1 MESFANSDIN
11 EIMKIEGNNKCIDC
25 LAENPTFASINNA
38 VFLCENCAN
47 IHKRLGTNISII
59 KSLTKDE
66 FTPEEI
72 SILKIGGNKRFNDFV
87 KEYGIK
93 EDQNKEFKYHLKLAE
108 YYRLLLLTEIN
119 KEKNPNEYEQL
130 INNKPNPE
138 IGLQI
143 MESIT
148 TESIKQANL
157 KQKSEFS
164 KDVSS
169 IASKIGSLFSSISK
183 KVNDTAKKYGI
194 SQKFDEARLK
204 INEGIKNFGENH
216 PSIKN
221 AADKTGAAFKT
232 ARNYTADALNKVF
245 ESETFKNVSGT
256 VNNKYSDI
264 MNSETMN
271 NLAKKTEEGYI
282 NLKKKAGIKSSDE
295 SNIDNNIPQEQK
307 EKVSN
312 NGKDES
318 INNEKKKKEP
328 KNEKDESSNN
338 EEQKKEPNN
347 EKDESINNEE
357 QKKEN

>member
-1 MESFANSDIN
+1 MENFANSDIN

-138 IGLQI
+138 IGLQL
-143 MESIT
+143 MESVT
-148 TESIKQANL
+148 VESIKQAN
-157 KQKSEFS
+157 QPQNEIA
-164 KDVSS
+164 KDVSN
-169 IASKIGSLFSSISK
+169 IASKIGSFFSSIGQ
-183 KVNDTAKKYGI
+183 KVSEVYQSSGM
-194 SQKFDEARLK
+194 SQKVDEAKEK
-204 INEGIKNFGENH
+204 ISESVKNFGENH

-221 AADKTGAAFKT
+221 AADKTGEALKSAKD
-232 ARNYTADALNKVF
+232 YTAETINKVI
-245 ESETFKNVSGT
+245 ESETFKNITGT
-256 VNNKYSDI
+256 VNNKYNEV
-264 MNSETMN
+264 MNSEAVTN
-271 NLAKKTEEGYI
+271 FAKQAEEKYI
-282 NLKKKAGIKSSDE
+282 SLKIKAGLKPNDGA
-295 SNIDNNIPQEQK
+295 NNVPQG
-307 EKVSN
+307 N
-312 NGKDES
+312 
-318 INNEKKKKEP
+318 
-328 KNEKDESSNN
+328 
-338 EEQKKEPNN
+338 
-347 EKDESINNEE
+347 
-357 QKKEN
+357 

>member
-138 IGLQI
+138 IGLQL
-143 MESIT
+143 MNSVTVESIQ
-148 TESIKQANL
+148 QAN
-157 KQKSEFS
+157 QPQNEIV

-169 IASKIGSLFSSISK
+169 IASKIGSFFSSVGQ
-183 KVNDTAKKYGI
+183 KVSEVYESSGL
-194 SQKFDEARLK
+194 SQKVDAAKEK
-204 INEGIKNFGENH
+204 ISEGVRNFQENH
-216 PSIKN
+216 PSVKSAAEKTGEALN
-221 AADKTGAAFKT
+221 AAKNITT
-232 ARNYTADALNKVF
+232 ETINKVI
-245 ESETFKNVSGT
+245 ESETFKNISGA
-256 VNNKYSDI
+256 VNNKYNEV
-264 MNSETMN
+264 MNSETITN
-271 NLAKKTEEGYI
+271 FAKKAEEEYI
-282 NLKKKAGIKSSDE
+282 NLKIKAGLKPNE
-295 SNIDNNIPQEQK
+295 NANNAPQG
-307 EKVSN
+307 N
-312 NGKDES
+312 
-318 INNEKKKKEP
+318 
-328 KNEKDESSNN
+328 
-338 EEQKKEPNN
+338 
-347 EKDESINNEE
+347 
-357 QKKEN
+357 

>member
-138 IGLQI
+138 IGLQL
-143 MESIT
+143 MESVT
-148 TESIKQANL
+148 VESIKQAN
-157 KQKSEFS
+157 QPQNEIA
-164 KDVSS
+164 KDVSN
-169 IASKIGSLFSSISK
+169 IASKIGSFFSSIGQ
-183 KVNDTAKKYGI
+183 KVSEVYQSSGM
-194 SQKFDEARLK
+194 SQKVDEAKEK
-204 INEGIKNFGENH
+204 ISESVKNFGENH

-221 AADKTGAAFKT
+221 AADKTGEALKSAKD
-232 ARNYTADALNKVF
+232 YTAETINKVI
-245 ESETFKNVSGT
+245 ESETFKNITGT
-256 VNNKYSDI
+256 VNNKYNEV
-264 MNSETMN
+264 MNSETVTN
-271 NLAKKTEEGYI
+271 FAKQAEEKYI
-282 NLKKKAGIKSSDE
+282 SLKIKAGLKPNDGA
-295 SNIDNNIPQEQK
+295 NNAPQG
-307 EKVSN
+307 N
-312 NGKDES
+312 
-318 INNEKKKKEP
+318 
-328 KNEKDESSNN
+328 
-338 EEQKKEPNN
+338 
-347 EKDESINNEE
+347 
-357 QKKEN
+357 

>member
-25 LAENPTFASINNA
+25 NADNPTFASINNA

-138 IGLQI
+138 IGLQL
-143 MESIT
+143 MESVT
-148 TESIKQANL
+148 VESIKQAN
-157 KQKSEFS
+157 QPQNEIA
-164 KDVSS
+164 KDVSN
-169 IASKIGSLFSSISK
+169 IASKIGSFFFINWPKSK
-183 KVNDTAKKYGI
+183 
-194 SQKFDEARLK
+194 
-204 INEGIKNFGENH
+204 
-216 PSIKN
+216 
-221 AADKTGAAFKT
+221 
-232 ARNYTADALNKVF
+232 
-245 ESETFKNVSGT
+245 
-256 VNNKYSDI
+256 
-264 MNSETMN
+264 
-271 NLAKKTEEGYI
+271 
-282 NLKKKAGIKSSDE
+282 
-295 SNIDNNIPQEQK
+295 
-307 EKVSN
+307 
-312 NGKDES
+312 
-318 INNEKKKKEP
+318 
-328 KNEKDESSNN
+328 
-338 EEQKKEPNN
+338 
-347 EKDESINNEE
+347 
-357 QKKEN
+357 

>member
-138 IGLQI
+138 IGLQL
-143 MESIT
+143 MESVT
-148 TESIKQANL
+148 VESIKQAN
-157 KQKSEFS
+157 QPQNEIA
-164 KDVSS
+164 KDVSN
-169 IASKIGSLFSSISK
+169 IASKIGSFFSSIGQ
-183 KVNDTAKKYGI
+183 KVSEVYQSSGM
-194 SQKFDEARLK
+194 SQKVDEAKEK
-204 INEGIKNFGENH
+204 ISESVKNFGENH

-221 AADKTGAAFKT
+221 AADKTGEALKSAKD
-232 ARNYTADALNKVF
+232 YTAETINKVI
-245 ESETFKNVSGT
+245 ESETFKNITGT
-256 VNNKYSDI
+256 VNNKYNEV
-264 MNSETMN
+264 MNSETVTN
-271 NLAKKTEEGYI
+271 FAKQAEEKYI
-282 NLKKKAGIKSSDE
+282 NLKIKAGLKPNDGA
-295 SNIDNNIPQEQK
+295 NNVPQG
-307 EKVSN
+307 N
-312 NGKDES
+312 
-318 INNEKKKKEP
+318 
-328 KNEKDESSNN
+328 
-338 EEQKKEPNN
+338 
-347 EKDESINNEE
+347 
-357 QKKEN
+357 

>member
-138 IGLQI
+138 IGLQL
-143 MESIT
+143 MESVT
-148 TESIKQANL
+148 VESIQQAN
-157 KQKSEFS
+157 QPQNEIV

-169 IASKIGSLFSSISK
+169 IAGKIGSFFSSVGQ
-183 KVNDTAKKYGI
+183 KVSEVYESSGL
-194 SQKFDEARLK
+194 SQKVDAAKEK
-204 INEGIKNFGENH
+204 IAEGVKNFEENH
-216 PSIKN
+216 PSVKS
-221 AADKTGAAFKT
+221 AAEKTGQ
-232 ARNYTADALNKVF
+232 ALNTAKNITAETINKVIQ
-245 ESETFKNVSGT
+245 SETFKNISGE
-256 VNNKYSDI
+256 VNNKYNEV
-264 MNSETMN
+264 MNSETMTN
-271 NLAKKTEEGYI
+271 FAKQAEEKYI
-282 NLKKKAGIKSSDE
+282 NLKIKAGLKPNEDA
-295 SNIDNNIPQEQK
+295 NNAPQG
-307 EKVSN
+307 N
-312 NGKDES
+312 
-318 INNEKKKKEP
+318 
-328 KNEKDESSNN
+328 
-338 EEQKKEPNN
+338 
-347 EKDESINNEE
+347 
-357 QKKEN
+357 

>member
-138 IGLQI
+138 IGLQL
-143 MESIT
+143 MESVT
-148 TESIKQANL
+148 VESIKQAN
-157 KQKSEFS
+157 QPQNEIA
-164 KDVSS
+164 KDVSN
-169 IASKIGSLFSSISK
+169 IASKIGSFFSSIGQ
-183 KVNDTAKKYGI
+183 KVSEVYQSSGM
-194 SQKFDEARLK
+194 SQKIDEAKEK
-204 INEGIKNFGENH
+204 ISESVKNFGENH

-221 AADKTGAAFKT
+221 AADKTGEALKSAKD
-232 ARNYTADALNKVF
+232 YTAETINKVI
-245 ESETFKNVSGT
+245 ESETFKNITGT
-256 VNNKYSDI
+256 VNNKYNEV
-264 MNSETMN
+264 MNSEAVTN
-271 NLAKKTEEGYI
+271 FAKQAEEKYI
-282 NLKKKAGIKSSDE
+282 SLKIKAGLKPNDGA
-295 SNIDNNIPQEQK
+295 NNAPQG
-307 EKVSN
+307 N
-312 NGKDES
+312 
-318 INNEKKKKEP
+318 
-328 KNEKDESSNN
+328 
-338 EEQKKEPNN
+338 
-347 EKDESINNEE
+347 
-357 QKKEN
+357 

>member
-11 EIMKIEGNNKCIDC
+11 EIMKIEGNDKCIDC
-25 LAENPTFASINNA
+25 NADNPTFASINNA

-138 IGLQI
+138 IGLQL
-143 MESIT
+143 MESVT
-148 TESIKQANL
+148 VESIKQAN
-157 KQKSEFS
+157 QPQNEIA
-164 KDVSS
+164 KDVSN
-169 IASKIGSLFSSISK
+169 IASKIGSFFSSIGQ
-183 KVNDTAKKYGI
+183 KVSEVYQSSGM
-194 SQKFDEARLK
+194 SQKVDEAKEK
-204 INEGIKNFGENH
+204 ISESVKNFGENH

-221 AADKTGAAFKT
+221 AADKTGEALKSAKD
-232 ARNYTADALNKVF
+232 YTAETINKVI
-245 ESETFKNVSGT
+245 ESETFKNITGT
-256 VNNKYSDI
+256 VNNKYNEV
-264 MNSETMN
+264 MNSETVTN
-271 NLAKKTEEGYI
+271 FAKQAEEKYI
-282 NLKKKAGIKSSDE
+282 SLKIKAGLKPNDGA
-295 SNIDNNIPQEQK
+295 NNVPQG
-307 EKVSN
+307 N
-312 NGKDES
+312 
-318 INNEKKKKEP
+318 
-328 KNEKDESSNN
+328 
-338 EEQKKEPNN
+338 
-347 EKDESINNEE
+347 
-357 QKKEN
+357 

>member
-25 LAENPTFASINNA
+25 NAENPTFASTNNA

-59 KSLTKDE
+59 KSLNNDE

-143 MESIT
+143 MESVT
-148 TESIKQANL
+148 VESIKQAN
-157 KQKSEFS
+157 QPQNEIA
-164 KDVSS
+164 KDVSN
-169 IASKIGSLFSSISK
+169 IASKIGSFFSSIGQ
-183 KVNDTAKKYGI
+183 KVSEVYQSSGM
-194 SQKFDEARLK
+194 SQKVDEAKEK
-204 INEGIKNFGENH
+204 ISESVKNFGENH

-221 AADKTGAAFKT
+221 AADKTGEALKSAKD
-232 ARNYTADALNKVF
+232 YTAETINKVI
-245 ESETFKNVSGT
+245 ESETFKNITGT
-256 VNNKYSDI
+256 VNNKYNEV
-264 MNSETMN
+264 MNSETVTN
-271 NLAKKTEEGYI
+271 FAKQAEEKYI
-282 NLKKKAGIKSSDE
+282 SLKIKAGLKPNDGA
-295 SNIDNNIPQEQK
+295 NNAPQG
-307 EKVSN
+307 N
-312 NGKDES
+312 
-318 INNEKKKKEP
+318 
-328 KNEKDESSNN
+328 
-338 EEQKKEPNN
+338 
-347 EKDESINNEE
+347 
-357 QKKEN
+357 

>member
-138 IGLQI
+138 IGLQL
-143 MESIT
+143 MESVT
-148 TESIKQANL
+148 VESIKQAN
-157 KQKSEFS
+157 QPQNEIA
-164 KDVSS
+164 KDVSN
-169 IASKIGSLFSSISK
+169 IASKIGSFFSSIGQ
-183 KVNDTAKKYGI
+183 KVSEVYQSSGM
-194 SQKFDEARLK
+194 SQKVDEAKEK
-204 INEGIKNFGENH
+204 ISESVKNFGENH

-221 AADKTGAAFKT
+221 AADKTGEALKSAKD
-232 ARNYTADALNKVF
+232 YTAETINKVI
-245 ESETFKNVSGT
+245 ESETFKNITGT
-256 VNNKYSDI
+256 VNNKYNEV
-264 MNSETMN
+264 MNSETVTN
-271 NLAKKTEEGYI
+271 FAKQAEEKYI
-282 NLKKKAGIKSSDE
+282 NLKIKAGLKPNDGA
-295 SNIDNNIPQEQK
+295 NNFPQG
-307 EKVSN
+307 N
-312 NGKDES
+312 
-318 INNEKKKKEP
+318 
-328 KNEKDESSNN
+328 
-338 EEQKKEPNN
+338 
-347 EKDESINNEE
+347 
-357 QKKEN
+357 

>member
-138 IGLQI
+138 IGLQL
-143 MESIT
+143 MESVT
-148 TESIKQANL
+148 VESIKQAN
-157 KQKSEFS
+157 QPQNEIA
-164 KDVSS
+164 KDVSN
-169 IASKIGSLFSSISK
+169 IASKIGSF
-183 KVNDTAKKYGI
+183 
-194 SQKFDEARLK
+194 FF
-204 INEGIKNFGENH
+204 IN
-216 PSIKN
+216 
-221 AADKTGAAFKT
+221 
-232 ARNYTADALNKVF
+232 
-245 ESETFKNVSGT
+245 
-256 VNNKYSDI
+256 
-264 MNSETMN
+264 
-271 NLAKKTEEGYI
+271 
-282 NLKKKAGIKSSDE
+282 
-295 SNIDNNIPQEQK
+295 Q
-307 EKVSN
+307 
-312 NGKDES
+312 
-318 INNEKKKKEP
+318 
-328 KNEKDESSNN
+328 
-338 EEQKKEPNN
+338 
-347 EKDESINNEE
+347 
-357 QKKEN
+357 

>member
-138 IGLQI
+138 IGLQL
-143 MESIT
+143 MESVT
-148 TESIKQANL
+148 VESIKQAN
-157 KQKSEFS
+157 QPQNEIA
-164 KDVSS
+164 KDVSN
-169 IASKIGSLFSSISK
+169 IASKIGSFFSSIGQ
-183 KVNDTAKKYGI
+183 KVSEVYQSSGM
-194 SQKFDEARLK
+194 SQKVDEAKEK
-204 INEGIKNFGENH
+204 ISESVKNFGENH

-221 AADKTGAAFKT
+221 AADKTGEAIKSAKD
-232 ARNYTADALNKVF
+232 YTAETINKVI
-245 ESETFKNVSGT
+245 ESETFKNITGT
-256 VNNKYSDI
+256 VNNKYNEV
-264 MNSETMN
+264 MNSETVTN
-271 NLAKKTEEGYI
+271 FAKQAEEKYI
-282 NLKKKAGIKSSDE
+282 SLKIKAGLKPNDGA
-295 SNIDNNIPQEQK
+295 NNAPQG
-307 EKVSN
+307 N
-312 NGKDES
+312 
-318 INNEKKKKEP
+318 
-328 KNEKDESSNN
+328 
-338 EEQKKEPNN
+338 
-347 EKDESINNEE
+347 
-357 QKKEN
+357 